1 MLKIACHA
9 WGFNNLPLRDAIA
22 TVARL
27 GFRYIDL
34 GTGPHLDL
42 TLAAQSPAEAA
53 ERVNILLSDFDLAL
67 TDLYLMMPFINAPD
81 AERRERQLKLFENL
95 IPFAEALNTPGIT
108 VSPGILHADGADHSL
123 ARAIPALQRMIDLT
137 EDRDLRVSFE
147 LHMDSAVT
155 KPNQAKLLLS
165 AVPGLSLT
173 LDVAHLFVQGLH
185 WGAVSD
191 LLEYAAH
198 IHVRQAAKGSLQTP
212 FETGTVNLAQ
222 IVEDLTA
229 ADYHG
234 AISVEYM
241 TTIGW
246 HGTQEVDIPREIVQT
261 RDIVKAARS
270 LI

>member
-9 WGFNNLPLRDAIA
+9 WGFNNLPLRDAVA
-22 TVARL
+22 TIARL
-27 GFRYIDL
+27 GFQHIDL

-42 TLAAQSPAEAA
+42 ATAAQNPIEAA
-53 ERVNILLSDFDLAL
+53 ERLNLLLADFDLTI

-81 AERRERQLKLFENL
+81 ADRRERQLKLFESL

-108 VSPGILHADGADHSL
+108 VSPGILHGDGPDHSL
-123 ARAIPALQRMIDLT
+123 ARAVPALQRMIDLT

-155 KPNQAKLLLS
+155 KPEQAHTLLA

-173 LDVAHLFVQGLH
+173 LDVAHLVVQGLH
-185 WGAVSD
+185 WRTAAD
-191 LLEYAAH
+191 LLEYTAH
-198 IHVRQAAKGSLQTP
+198 VHVRQAAKGKLQTD
-212 FETGTVNLAQ
+212 FATGT
-222 IVEDLTA
+222 IDLSEVVADLQA

-234 AISVEYM
+234 AISIEYM

-246 HGTQEVDIPREIVQT
+246 HGTDEVDIPLEINQS
-261 RDIVKAARS
+261 RDVVRNAR
-270 LI
+270 IIA

>member
-9 WGFNNLPLRDAIA
+9 WGFNNLPLRDAVA

-42 TLAAQSPAEAA
+42 AIAAQKPLEAA
-53 ERVNILLSDFDLAL
+53 DRINLLLSEFDLAV
-67 TDLYLMMPFINAPD
+67 TDLYLMMPYINAPD
-81 AERRERQLKLFENL
+81 AERRERQLKLFESL

-108 VSPGILHADGADHSL
+108 VSPGIVHSDGPEHSL

-147 LHMDSAVT
+147 LHMDSSIT
-155 KPNQAKLLLS
+155 LPEQAHTVLM

-173 LDVAHLFVQGLH
+173 LDIAHLVVQGLH
-185 WGAVSD
+185 WGSIAD
-191 LLEYAAH
+191 LLEYTAH
-198 IHVRQAAKGSLQTP
+198 VQVRQASKGHLQTT
-212 FETGTVNLAQ
+212 FENGTINLAE
-222 IVEDLTA
+222 IVEDLEA
-229 ADYHG
+229 IDYHG

-246 HGTQEVDIPREIVQT
+246 HGTQKVDIPREIVKT
-261 RDIVKAARS
+261 RDIILMARTPV
-270 LI
+270 